1 MAKKGIRANK
11 PNDVK
16 GTIDDDKLYKN
27 TSYREEV
34 EREDDDEDETLEATE
49 QPDPVGET
57 ATQEVGETFVDTKK
71 DHDYKKRYDDLKNH
85 YDKKLSEWKE
95 EKDKLQTSWKTTE
108 SISKDIRIPK
118 TQAEYE
124 ELQHENPELYN
135 TIETLS
141 SAKAEQQ
148 VKNLSEELEQYKGRE
163 GKLQREKSY
172 EELLRLQP
180 DFAKLKS
187 DNKFL
192 EWLETQPKSISSGI
206 YDNGTDAKW
215 ASRVIDLYRADT
227 GKPKRSSSRQEDA
240 AASVQT
246 SQVRDVK
253 TTDAKGNRI
262 WKASEI
268 ERMKSWEFEKLESE
282 IDKARSEGRIDL
294 SS

>member
-11 PNDVK
+11 PEDNK
-16 GTIDDDKLYKN
+16 GTVNDPNLYRGKYRDDVDK
-27 TSYREEV
+27 
-34 EREDDDEDETLEATE
+34 DDEEQVVEATE
-49 QPDPVGET
+49 QPDPVEKT

-71 DHDYKKRYDDLKNH
+71 DHDYKKRYDDLKSH
-85 YDKKLSEWKE
+85 YDKKLTEWKE
-95 EKDKLQTSWKTTE
+95 EKDKLQTSWKKTE
-108 SISKDIRIPK
+108 SMSKDIRIPK

-124 ELQHENPELYN
+124 ELQHENPELYD

-163 GKLQREKSY
+163 GKLQREKAY

-215 ASRVIDLYRADT
+215 ASRVVDLYRSDT
-227 GKPKRSSSRQEDA
+227 GKPKRSLSRQEDA
-240 AASVQT
+240 AASVQA
-246 SQVRDVK
+246 SQARDVK

-268 ERMKSWEFEKLESE
+268 ERMKPWEFERLEKE
-282 IDKARSEGRIDL
+282 IDQARSEGRLDL